1 VVLTVAGALVFPATA
16 FAVPGAISTVAGS
29 GTSGFSGDGGPA
41 TAAELFGAQSVAT
54 TADRGFLIA
63 DTNNHRIRK
72 VSAAGIITTVA
83 GDGTN
88 GFGGDGGPATAAQMS
103 SPRDVAATADG
114 GFLIA
119 DTTNLRVRRVSPSG
133 TISTVAGNGNFGTPV
148 DGAPAA
154 ASPFGL
160 VAGVAPTD
168 DGGFLIVDD
177 SNSSVFEVSAG
188 GIVRR
193 VAGNNTLGFSGDGGP
208 ATAAQMHFPQDVSV
222 TGSGGFLIADGSV
235 NNRIRDVTASGTITT
250 AAGSGAPFAAG
261 FSGDGRSAV
270 DAQLSAA
277 RGVAATADGGFLIAD
292 TGNGRIRKISADGII
307 STVAG
312 DNFGGFDGDGGP
324 ATSASLSGPFS
335 VAPTAGGGFLIADVG
350 NNRIRRVEGDAPV
363 LGKAVN
369 VQVVK
374 GKVLVRPATG
384 RKFVPLGGSRQIP
397 VGSVLDT
404 RKGTVGL
411 TSAINAKGATQQGQF
426 SNGVFRVVQSR
437 RVKARG
443 LTELRLQGSNFQ
455 GCRAAGHG
463 SVGAASHSR
472 RKVRSLRATAK
483 GRFRTRGRYSVATAT
498 VPPGR
503 GANWQTTD
511 RCDGTLVTVSRGKVA
526 VRDLSRNKTITVPAG
541 KRYLAHAQ
549 K

>member
-1 VVLTVAGALVFPATA
+1 MTVAGALVFPATA

-88 GFGGDGGPATAAQMS
+88 GFGGDGGPATAAQIS

-193 VAGNNTLGFSGDGGP
+193 VAGNNSLGFSGDGGP

-235 NNRIRDVTASGTITT
+235 NNRIREVTASGTITT
-250 AAGSGAPFAAG
+250 AAGSGAPFAGG

-292 TGNGRIRKISADGII
+292 TGNGRIRKVSADGVI

-312 DNFGGFDGDGGP
+312 TTSADST
-324 ATSASLSGPFS
+324 ATEALPPRRRSVGRSASLP
-335 VAPTAGGGFLIADVG
+335 P
-350 NNRIRRVEGDAPV
+350 
-363 LGKAVN
+363 
-369 VQVVK
+369 QV
-374 GKVLVRPATG
+374 
-384 RKFVPLGGSRQIP
+384 
-397 VGSVLDT
+397 
-404 RKGTVGL
+404 
-411 TSAINAKGATQQGQF
+411 
-426 SNGVFRVVQSR
+426 
-437 RVKARG
+437 
-443 LTELRLQGSNFQ
+443 
-455 GCRAAGHG
+455 
-463 SVGAASHSR
+463 AAS
-472 RKVRSLRATAK
+472 
-483 GRFRTRGRYSVATAT
+483 
-498 VPPGR
+498 
-503 GANWQTTD
+503 
-511 RCDGTLVTVSRGKVA
+511 
-526 VRDLSRNKTITVPAG
+526 
-541 KRYLAHAQ
+541 
-549 K
+549 